1 MPLPTTAQIVDIELG
16 GKTRQMYFSFRAWK
30 SLEVNPLRP
39 TEVAEFLQGLDAE
52 KAARWVLAG
61 IQGHQALV
69 RRLAEQDGETPPPAE
84 VWDLDRVLD
93 LLDVNAFGA
102 IVTALGAAP
111 EEKAGTEPG
120 NV

>member
-1 MPLPTTAQIVDIELG
+1 MLPSTAQIVDIELG

-30 SLEVNPLRP
+30 SLEVNPLKP
-39 TEVAEFLQGLDAE
+39 AEVTDFLQGLDAE

-69 RRLAEQDGETPPPAE
+69 KRLAEQDGETSPPAE

-102 IVTALGAAP
+102 IVTALGAAA
-111 EEKAGTEPG
+111 EKVEAEPG

>member
-30 SLEVNPLRP
+30 SLNVNPLRP
-39 TEVAEFLQGLDAE
+39 AEVAEFLQGLDAE

-61 IQGHQALV
+61 IQGYQAV
-69 RRLAEQDGETPPPAE
+69 MRRLAEFDCDPPPEQEA
-84 VWDLDRVLD
+84 WDVDRVLD
-93 LLDVNAFGA
+93 LLDVNAFGS
-102 IVTALGAAP
+102 IVTALGAAA
-111 EEKAGTEPG
+111 EEKAGPEPG